1 MRHFDI
7 SRLAQRATANGPSG
21 IDRVDLAYLQWL
33 RTLGPVRYLV
43 HGVAGFSKIDH
54 GEGEAFTDA
63 LATAWQGRKGGLPP
77 ERVRHLRDSSI
88 RLRAAGKWRERRR
101 GLDEITRVENLQD
114 LCRPELLEKLD
125 LLDASAGVGTYR
137 IDPSWRTN
145 SKAGC
150 YFGVSHAM
158 LGRTAF
164 VSALA
169 RQSRLKRVFFIH
181 DTIPCDFPEYC
192 RALEGHRHLLR
203 LRNAFRYG
211 THLVANSDYTA
222 NRIEHWRRLL
232 DAPQRPVAVVPIGV
246 DEGLMAH
253 KQPASLTVGDGRP
266 YFVVL
271 GTIEPRKNHLML
283 LQVWRHFA
291 ETLPAGEIPRLLVI
305 GRRGWENEVV
315 FRMLDRCDSLKP
327 HVVEMNAVGDEQ
339 LWPLLRGAR
348 AMLFPSF
355 VEGWGM
361 PMVEALTLGVPVIA
375 SDIPAFR
382 EAGVGIPDLLP
393 PLEGGAWGQAVLDY
407 TSPGSEARAAQ
418 LALLTR
424 YRPPT
429 WSEHFAKLLDWLG
442 PESLGVGKSHGH
454 ERH

>member
-33 RTLGPVRYLV
+33 RSLGPVRYLV
-43 HGVAGFSKIDH
+43 HGVAGFSRIDH
-54 GEGEAFTDA
+54 QQGETFADD
-63 LATAWQGRKGGLPP
+63 LATAWQGRKGGLAP

-101 GLDEITRVENLQD
+101 GLDEITRIENLQD
-114 LCRPELLEKLD
+114 LCQPGFLEKLD

-145 SKAGC
+145 SRAGC
-150 YFGVSHAM
+150 YFGISHAM

-169 RQSRLKRVFFIH
+169 RQSRLKRLFFIH

-211 THLVANSDYTA
+211 THLVANSHYTA
-222 NRIEHWRRLL
+222 RRLECWREML
-232 DAPQRPVAVVPIGV
+232 GAPRRPVAVLPIGV
-246 DEGLMAH
+246 DGGLAAH
-253 KQPASLTVGDGRP
+253 TGAAAAPPDDGRP

-271 GTIEPRKNHLML
+271 GTIEPRKNHLLL

-291 ETLPAGEIPRLLVI
+291 ETLPAGQIPRLLVI

-327 HVVEMNAVGDEQ
+327 QVVEMNAVGDEQ

-361 PMVEALTLGVPVIA
+361 PMVEALALGVPVIA

-382 EAGVGIPDLLP
+382 EAGAGIPHLLP
-393 PLEGGAWGQAVLDY
+393 ALDGGAWGKTVLDY
-407 TSPGSEARAAQ
+407 AASVSEARSAQ
-418 LALLTR
+418 LAALTR

-429 WSEHFAKLLDWLG
+429 WDEHFASLLEWLG
-442 PESLGVGKSHGH
+442 PDVFRPAKG
-454 ERH
+454 RA